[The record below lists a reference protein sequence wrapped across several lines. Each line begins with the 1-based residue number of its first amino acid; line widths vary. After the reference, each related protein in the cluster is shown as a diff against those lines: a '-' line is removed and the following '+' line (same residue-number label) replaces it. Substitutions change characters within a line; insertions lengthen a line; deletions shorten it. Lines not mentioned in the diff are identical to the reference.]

1 MKKFLSMVLALT
13 LLMSSLTALAAVV
26 NPETLPETGV
36 IFSDD
41 FESYDVKT
49 AGATIGKG
57 WNYSGGC
64 GGVVYA
70 ETDENKYYESGAIY
84 GVLKSGKAVS
94 TGKLKL
100 EYRTYVPSNL
110 PTGANSYMVTYGT
123 TSWKPRYF
131 PVNVVK
137 TADGAVICF
146 GDSDIHSSETGDTGN
161 APRVSNSAYVDIST
175 DTWYK
180 IDVYIDYDNHN
191 IDFYV
196 NDVKKASHKSNGKAI
211 ATANCSFVSWGFAVE
226 KDGGVRIDDL
236 KIERLAPEP
245 APLPDENIL
254 FEETFENYDYTGSV
268 ALSNNAALRA
278 ELAKKWNES
287 TGGSDAWLTT
297 EGNGNKYYY
306 WGSGLKRKSTYPS
319 DGKIEFSYKVYVP
332 EHTVNGNYNSIVLWN
347 ADKGFYPFYVLK
359 TESGVSIYVGTG
371 HNTTEY
377 SGFMPGPDCVDSCV
391 KKDVS
396 FGWHDLKLIIDHN
409 AKTMT
414 YYVDGEKID
423 HNGNATGTAPVSYTA
438 MDYGFYIVNTTGSYI
453 GIDDVVIRNIPVIS
467 ASSTKISKKSSEITS
482 ADVSTIENG
491 DVLTVD
497 FETPSA
503 STGNVVIAAY
513 KGEQLQGIVS
523 SINTLIS
530 KGSNSIALTA
540 DDKFKGADTIKAF
553 IFSNFDNMYPMAD
566 AAVYTK

>member
-1 MKKFLSMVLALT
+1 MVLALT

-26 NPETLPETGV
+26 NSGTMPETGV

-41 FESYDVKT
+41 FESYDVET
-49 AGATIGKG
+49 TGATIITG

-70 ETDENKYYESGAIY
+70 ETDGNKYYESGAIY
-84 GVLKSGKAVS
+84 GVLKSGTAVS

-100 EYRTYVPSNL
+100 EYRAYVPSNL
-110 PTGANSYMVTYGT
+110 PTGANSYMVTYGK
-123 TSWKPRYF
+123 TSWQPRYF

-137 TADGAVICF
+137 TDDGAVICF
-146 GDSDIHSSETGDTGN
+146 GDSDIQSSETGNTGY
-161 APRVSNSAYVDIST
+161 APRVSDNAYVDIST

-196 NDVKKASHKSNGKAI
+196 NDVKKASHKSNGNAR
-211 ATANCSFVSWGFAVE
+211 ATANCSFVSWGFAVD

-245 APLPDENIL
+245 VPLPDENVL
-254 FEETFENYDYTGSV
+254 FEETFEEYDYTGSV
-268 ALSNNAALRA
+268 ALSNNDTLRA
-278 ELAKKWNES
+278 EVAKKWNYS

-297 EGNGNKYYY
+297 ESNGNKYYY
-306 WGSGLKRKSTYPS
+306 WGSGLKRQSTYPS

-332 EHTVNGNYNSIVLWN
+332 KNTANDNYNSIELWN
-347 ADKGFYPFYVLK
+347 GNNGFYPFYVVK
-359 TESGVSIYVGTG
+359 NESDVSIYVGTG
-371 HNTTEY
+371 YNTTKY
-377 SGFMPGPDCVDSCV
+377 IGYKPGPNCVDSCV

-396 FGWHDLKLIIDHN
+396 FGWHNLKLIIDHN

-423 HNGNATGTAPVSYTA
+423 HNGNADGTAPVSYAA
-438 MDYGFYIVNTTGSYI
+438 MEWGFYVVNTTGSYI
-453 GIDDVVIRNIPVIS
+453 GVDDIVIRNIPVIS

-482 ADVSTIENG
+482 ADVSTIANG

-497 FETPSA
+497 FEAPSA

-513 KGEQLQGIVS
+513 KDEQLQGIVS
-523 SINTLIS
+523 SVNALIV

-540 DDKFKGADTIKAF
+540 DDKFAGADTIKAF